1 MRTSIKTIASIYAAI
16 SISFW
21 GISFVS
27 TKAVLAQLDPFTLLS
42 IRFGIASLFLFFL
55 LLILRQNVKMKII
68 HLPHVFTLATLG
80 IFVHQVVQAA
90 ALQSIQASQA
100 GWIISF
106 SPIFTAIL
114 ASLFLKEAFTLFK
127 AIGMTIAIAGVLL
140 ITSYGQG
147 GSLTFHANIGYLLM
161 ILSTLNWAVYSIL
174 IKKLRIPYPALTVAF
189 YTSFIGF
196 MMTMPFF
203 FRNKGWVQIAALS
216 NENWAHLLFLGI
228 FVSAIAY
235 WFWGKA
241 LEVMEA
247 TRVSS
252 FLYFEPLAT
261 VAAASLLLNEPILI
275 ATAAGGLL
283 IIAGVMIVNR
293 NKPFF

>member
-1 MRTSIKTIASIYAAI
+1 MRKSIHVTAGIYAAV

-27 TKAVLAQLDPFTLLS
+27 TKAVLVQLEPFTLLVL
-42 IRFGIASLFLFFL
+42 RFGIASLFLFL
-55 LLILRQNVKMKII
+55 LLFLFRQPLKIKTDYLPEVFILAV
-68 HLPHVFTLATLG
+68 LG
-80 IFVHQVVQAA
+80 IFVHQVIQAA
-90 ALQSIQASQA
+90 ALKSIQASEA

-106 SPIFTAIL
+106 SPIFTAVL
-114 ASLFLKEAFTLFK
+114 ASLFLKETFTLFK
-127 AIGMTIAIAGVLL
+127 AAGMSIAVLGVLL

-147 GSLTFHANIGYLLM
+147 GSLTFHANMGYALM

-174 IKKLRIPYPALTVAF
+174 IKKLKIPYPALTITF
-189 YTSFIGF
+189 YTSLIGF
-196 MMTMPFF
+196 LMTIPFF
-203 FRNKGWVQIAALS
+203 MRNNGWVQLTVLTQ
-216 NENWAHLLFLGI
+216 ENWTHLLFLGI
-228 FVSAIAY
+228 FVSAVAY

-247 TRVSS
+247 AKVSS

-261 VAAASLLLNEPILI
+261 VIAAVILLNEPFLLMSG
-275 ATAAGGLL
+275 AGGLL

-293 NKPFF
+293 KYS

>member
-1 MRTSIKTIASIYAAI
+1 MRKSVHVTASIYAAV

-27 TKAVLAQLDPFTLLS
+27 TKAVLSQLEPFTLLAL
-42 IRFGIASLFLFFL
+42 RFCIASVFLFFL
-55 LLILRQNVKMKII
+55 LLLLRQPFKMKVV
-68 HLPHVFTLATLG
+68 HLPSILILSVLG
-80 IFVHQVVQAA
+80 IFVHQVIQAA

-106 SPIFTAIL
+106 SPIFTAVL
-114 ASLFLKEAFTLFK
+114 ATLFLKETFTLFK
-127 AIGMTIAIAGVLL
+127 AVGMTLAVLGVLL

-174 IKKLRIPYPALTVAF
+174 IKKLKIPYPALTVTF
-189 YTSFIGF
+189 YTCFFGFI
-196 MMTMPFF
+196 MTLPFF
-203 FRNKGWVQIAALS
+203 LRNNGLVQMAVLTP
-216 NENWAHLLFLGI
+216 ETWTHLLFLGI
-228 FVSAIAY
+228 FVSAVAY

-247 TRVSS
+247 TKVSS

-261 VAAASLLLNEPILI
+261 VIAAVILLHEPILK
-275 ATAAGGLL
+275 ASVAGGLL

-293 NKPFF
+293 KYS

>member
-1 MRTSIKTIASIYAAI
+1 MRKSIHVTAGIYAAV

-27 TKAVLAQLDPFTLLS
+27 TKAVLVQLEPFTLLVL
-42 IRFGIASLFLFFL
+42 RFGIASLFLFL
-55 LLILRQNVKMKII
+55 LLFLFRQPLKIKMDYLPEVFILAV
-68 HLPHVFTLATLG
+68 LG
-80 IFVHQVVQAA
+80 IFVHQIIQAA
-90 ALQSIQASQA
+90 ALKSIQASEA

-106 SPIFTAIL
+106 SPIFTAVL
-114 ASLFLKEAFTLFK
+114 ASLFLKETFTLFK
-127 AIGMTIAIAGVLL
+127 AAGMSIAVLGVLL

-147 GSLTFHANIGYLLM
+147 GSLTFHANMGYALM

-174 IKKLRIPYPALTVAF
+174 IKKLKIPYPALTITF
-189 YTSFIGF
+189 YTSLIGF
-196 MMTMPFF
+196 LMTIPFF
-203 FRNKGWVQIAALS
+203 MRNNGWVQLTVLTQ
-216 NENWAHLLFLGI
+216 ENWTHLLFLGI
-228 FVSAIAY
+228 FVSAVAY

-247 TRVSS
+247 AKVSS

-261 VAAASLLLNEPILI
+261 VIAAVILLNEPFLLMSG
-275 ATAAGGLL
+275 AGGLL

-293 NKPFF
+293 KYS

>member
-1 MRTSIKTIASIYAAI
+1 MRKSIHVTAGIYAAV

-27 TKAVLAQLDPFTLLS
+27 TKAVLVQLEPFTLLVL
-42 IRFGIASLFLFFL
+42 RFGIASLFLFLLLFL
-55 LLILRQNVKMKII
+55 LRQPLKIKTDYLPEIFILAV
-68 HLPHVFTLATLG
+68 LG
-80 IFVHQVVQAA
+80 IFVHQVIQAA
-90 ALQSIQASQA
+90 ALKSIQASEA

-106 SPIFTAIL
+106 SPIFTAVL
-114 ASLFLKEAFTLFK
+114 ASLFLKETFTLFK
-127 AIGMTIAIAGVLL
+127 AAGMTIAVLGVLL

-147 GSLTFHANIGYLLM
+147 GSLTFHANMGYALM

-174 IKKLRIPYPALTVAF
+174 IKKLKIPYPALTITF
-189 YTSFIGF
+189 YTSLIGF
-196 MMTMPFF
+196 LMTIPFF
-203 FRNKGWVQIAALS
+203 IRNNGWVQMTVLTQ
-216 NENWAHLLFLGI
+216 ENWTHLLFLGI
-228 FVSAIAY
+228 FVSAVAY

-247 TRVSS
+247 AKVSS

-261 VAAASLLLNEPILI
+261 VIAAVILLNEPILLMSG
-275 ATAAGGLL
+275 AGGLL

-293 NKPFF
+293 KYS

>member
-1 MRTSIKTIASIYAAI
+1 MRKSIHVTAGIYAAV

-27 TKAVLAQLDPFTLLS
+27 TKAVLVQLEPFTLLVL
-42 IRFGIASLFLFFL
+42 RFGIASLFLFL
-55 LLILRQNVKMKII
+55 LLFLFRQPLKIKMDYLPEVFILAV
-68 HLPHVFTLATLG
+68 LG
-80 IFVHQVVQAA
+80 IFVHQIIQAA
-90 ALQSIQASQA
+90 ALKSIQASEA

-106 SPIFTAIL
+106 SPIFTAVL
-114 ASLFLKEAFTLFK
+114 ASLFLKETFTLFK
-127 AIGMTIAIAGVLL
+127 AAGMSIAVLGVLL

-147 GSLTFHANIGYLLM
+147 GSLTFHANMGYALM

-174 IKKLRIPYPALTVAF
+174 IKKLKIPYPALTITF
-189 YTSFIGF
+189 YTSLIGF
-196 MMTMPFF
+196 LMTIPFF
-203 FRNKGWVQIAALS
+203 MRNNGWVQLTVLTQ
-216 NENWAHLLFLGI
+216 ENWTHLLFLGI
-228 FVSAIAY
+228 FVSAVAY

-247 TRVSS
+247 AKVSS

-261 VAAASLLLNEPILI
+261 VIAAVILLNEPFLLMSV
-275 ATAAGGLL
+275 AGGLL

-293 NKPFF
+293 KYS

>member
-1 MRTSIKTIASIYAAI
+1 MRKSVHVTASIYAAV
-16 SISFW
+16 SITFW

-27 TKAVLAQLDPFTLLS
+27 TKAVLSQLEPFTLLAL
-42 IRFGIASLFLFFL
+42 RFFIAAVFLFFL
-55 LLILRQNVKMKII
+55 LLLLRQPFKMKVA
-68 HLPHVFTLATLG
+68 HLPSIFILSVLG
-80 IFVHQVVQAA
+80 IFVHQVIQAA

-106 SPIFTAIL
+106 SPIFTAVL
-114 ASLFLKEAFTLFK
+114 ATLFLKETFTLFK
-127 AIGMTIAIAGVLL
+127 AAGMTIAVLGVLL

-174 IKKLRIPYPALTVAF
+174 IKKLKIPYPALTVTF
-189 YTSFIGF
+189 YTCSFGF
-196 MMTMPFF
+196 IMTLPFF
-203 FRNKGWVQIAALS
+203 LRNNGLVQMAYLTK
-216 NENWAHLLFLGI
+216 ENWTHLLFLGI
-228 FVSAIAY
+228 FVSAVAY

-247 TRVSS
+247 TKVSS

-261 VAAASLLLNEPILI
+261 VIAAVILLHEPILK
-275 ATAAGGLL
+275 ASVAGGLL
-283 IIAGVMIVNR
+283 IIAGVMMVNR
-293 NKPFF
+293 KYS

>member
-1 MRTSIKTIASIYAAI
+1 MMKSIHVTAGIYAAV

-27 TKAVLAQLDPFTLLS
+27 TKAVLVQLEPLTLLVL
-42 IRFGIASLFLFFL
+42 RFGIASLFLFLLLFL
-55 LLILRQNVKMKII
+55 LRQPLKIKMDYLPEVFILAV
-68 HLPHVFTLATLG
+68 LG
-80 IFVHQVVQAA
+80 IFVHQVIQAA

-106 SPIFTAIL
+106 SPIFTAVL
-114 ASLFLKEAFTLFK
+114 ASLFLKETFTFFK
-127 AIGMTIAIAGVLL
+127 AAGMIIAVLGVLL

-147 GSLTFHANIGYLLM
+147 GSFTFHANAGYALM

-174 IKKLRIPYPALTVAF
+174 IKKLKIPYPALTITF
-189 YTSFIGF
+189 YTSFFGF
-196 MMTMPFF
+196 MMTIPFF
-203 FRNKGWVQIAALS
+203 IRNNGWVQMSVLTQ
-216 NENWAHLLFLGI
+216 ENWTHLLFLGI
-228 FVSAIAY
+228 FVSAVAY

-241 LEVMEA
+241 LEDMEA
-247 TRVSS
+247 TKVSS

-261 VAAASLLLNEPILI
+261 VIAAVILLNEPILLMSV
-275 ATAAGGLL
+275 AGGLL

-293 NKPFF
+293 KYS

>member
-1 MRTSIKTIASIYAAI
+1 MRKSIHVTAGIYAAV

-27 TKAVLAQLDPFTLLS
+27 TKAVLVQLEPFTLLVL
-42 IRFGIASLFLFFL
+42 RFGIASLFLFLLLFL
-55 LLILRQNVKMKII
+55 LRQPLKIKTDYLPEVFILAV
-68 HLPHVFTLATLG
+68 LG
-80 IFVHQVVQAA
+80 IFVHQVIQAA
-90 ALQSIQASQA
+90 ALKSIQASEA

-106 SPIFTAIL
+106 SPIFTAVL
-114 ASLFLKEAFTLFK
+114 ATLLLKETFTLFK
-127 AIGMTIAIAGVLL
+127 AAGMSIAVLGVLL

-147 GSLTFHANIGYLLM
+147 GSLTFHANMGYALM

-174 IKKLRIPYPALTVAF
+174 IKKLKIPYPALTITF
-189 YTSFIGF
+189 YTSLIGF
-196 MMTMPFF
+196 FMTIPFF
-203 FRNKGWVQIAALS
+203 IRNNGWVQMTVLTQ
-216 NENWAHLLFLGI
+216 ENWTHLLFLGI
-228 FVSAIAY
+228 FVSAVAY

-247 TRVSS
+247 AKVSS

-261 VAAASLLLNEPILI
+261 VIAAVILLNEPFFLMSG
-275 ATAAGGLL
+275 AGGLL

-293 NKPFF
+293 KYS

>member
-1 MRTSIKTIASIYAAI
+1 M
-16 SISFW
+16 
-21 GISFVS
+21 
-27 TKAVLAQLDPFTLLS
+27 TL
-42 IRFGIASLFLFFL
+42 
-55 LLILRQNVKMKII
+55 
-68 HLPHVFTLATLG
+68 
-80 IFVHQVVQAA
+80 
-90 ALQSIQASQA
+90 
-100 GWIISF
+100 
-106 SPIFTAIL
+106 
-114 ASLFLKEAFTLFK
+114 
-127 AIGMTIAIAGVLL
+127 
-140 ITSYGQG
+140 
-147 GSLTFHANIGYLLM
+147 
-161 ILSTLNWAVYSIL
+161 
-174 IKKLRIPYPALTVAF
+174 
-189 YTSFIGF
+189 
-196 MMTMPFF
+196 PFF

-261 VAAASLLLNEPILI
+261 VAAASLLLNEPVLI

>member
-1 MRTSIKTIASIYAAI
+1 MRKSIHVTAGIYAAV

-27 TKAVLAQLDPFTLLS
+27 TKAVLVQLEPFTLLVL
-42 IRFGIASLFLFFL
+42 RFGIASLFLFLLLFL
-55 LLILRQNVKMKII
+55 LRQPLKIKTDYLPEIFILAV
-68 HLPHVFTLATLG
+68 LG
-80 IFVHQVVQAA
+80 IFVHQVIQAA
-90 ALQSIQASQA
+90 ALKSIQASEA

-106 SPIFTAIL
+106 SPIFTAVL
-114 ASLFLKEAFTLFK
+114 ASLFLKETFTLFK
-127 AIGMTIAIAGVLL
+127 AAGMTIAVLGVLL

-147 GSLTFHANIGYLLM
+147 GSLTFHANMGYALM

-174 IKKLRIPYPALTVAF
+174 IKKLKIPYPALTVTF
-189 YTSFIGF
+189 YTSLIGF
-196 MMTMPFF
+196 LMTIPFF
-203 FRNKGWVQIAALS
+203 IRNNGWDQMTVLTQ
-216 NENWAHLLFLGI
+216 ENWTHLLFLGI
-228 FVSAIAY
+228 FVSAVAY

-247 TRVSS
+247 TKVSS

-261 VAAASLLLNEPILI
+261 VIAAVILLNEPILLMSG
-275 ATAAGGLL
+275 AGGLL

-293 NKPFF
+293 KYS

>member
-1 MRTSIKTIASIYAAI
+1 MRKSIHVTAGIYAAV

-27 TKAVLAQLDPFTLLS
+27 TKAVLVQLEPFTLLVL
-42 IRFGIASLFLFFL
+42 RFGIASLFLFL
-55 LLILRQNVKMKII
+55 LLLLLRQPLKIKTDY
-68 HLPHVFTLATLG
+68 LPEVFILAVLG
-80 IFVHQVVQAA
+80 IFVHQVIQAA
-90 ALQSIQASQA
+90 ALKSIQASEA

-106 SPIFTAIL
+106 SPIFTAVL
-114 ASLFLKEAFTLFK
+114 ASLFLKETFTLFK
-127 AIGMTIAIAGVLL
+127 AAGMTIAVLGVLL

-147 GSLTFHANIGYLLM
+147 GSLTFHANMGYALM

-174 IKKLRIPYPALTVAF
+174 IKKLNIPYPALTITF
-189 YTSFIGF
+189 YTSLIGF
-196 MMTMPFF
+196 LMTIPFF
-203 FRNKGWVQIAALS
+203 IRNNGWVQMTVLTQ
-216 NENWAHLLFLGI
+216 ENWTHLLFLGI
-228 FVSAIAY
+228 FVSAVAY

-247 TRVSS
+247 TKVSS

-261 VAAASLLLNEPILI
+261 VIAAFILLNEPILLMSG
-275 ATAAGGLL
+275 AGGLL

-293 NKPFF
+293 KYS

>member
-1 MRTSIKTIASIYAAI
+1 MIASIYAAI

-106 SPIFTAIL
+106 FPYFYSCFG
-114 ASLFLKEAFTLFK
+114 FAFFER
-127 AIGMTIAIAGVLL
+127 
-140 ITSYGQG
+140 
-147 GSLTFHANIGYLLM
+147 
-161 ILSTLNWAVYSIL
+161 SIYL
-174 IKKLRIPYPALTVAF
+174 IKGNWNDDCNCWRSIDYFIWARRIFDVSCKHWISSHDFKHIEL
-189 YTSFIGF
+189 GC
-196 MMTMPFF
+196 
-203 FRNKGWVQIAALS
+203 
-216 NENWAHLLFLGI
+216 LFHSYKKITNSL
-228 FVSAIAY
+228 
-235 WFWGKA
+235 
-241 LEVMEA
+241 
-247 TRVSS
+247 SS
-252 FLYFEPLAT
+252 FNSNFLY
-261 VAAASLLLNEPILI
+261 
-275 ATAAGGLL
+275 
-283 IIAGVMIVNR
+283 
-293 NKPFF
+293 

>member
-1 MRTSIKTIASIYAAI
+1 MRKSIHVTAGIYAAV

-27 TKAVLAQLDPFTLLS
+27 TKAVLVQLEPFTLLVL
-42 IRFGIASLFLFFL
+42 RFGIASLFLFL
-55 LLILRQNVKMKII
+55 LLFLFRQPLKIKMDYLPEVFILAV
-68 HLPHVFTLATLG
+68 LG
-80 IFVHQVVQAA
+80 IFVHQVIQAA
-90 ALQSIQASQA
+90 ALKSIQASEA

-106 SPIFTAIL
+106 SPIFTAVL
-114 ASLFLKEAFTLFK
+114 ASLFLKETFTLFK
-127 AIGMTIAIAGVLL
+127 AAGMSIAVLGVLL

-147 GSLTFHANIGYLLM
+147 GSLTFHANMGYALM

-174 IKKLRIPYPALTVAF
+174 IKKLKIPYPALTITF
-189 YTSFIGF
+189 YTSLIGF
-196 MMTMPFF
+196 LMTIPFF
-203 FRNKGWVQIAALS
+203 MRNNGWVQLTVLTQ
-216 NENWAHLLFLGI
+216 ENWTHLLFLGI
-228 FVSAIAY
+228 FVSAVAY

-247 TRVSS
+247 AKVSS

-261 VAAASLLLNEPILI
+261 VIAAVILLNEPFLLMSG
-275 ATAAGGLL
+275 AGGLL

-293 NKPFF
+293 KYS